1 MANVTQTIP
10 NYLPGVTRIPDFN
23 KLPGQVRDLLNG
35 YPDITYGLLKR
46 PGSQFLWNGRPDI
59 NDIVRGFSKM
69 FFHVIDREGDPL
81 FLVCIDSEAS
91 FGSATENVIFI
102 YNLETG
108 EQVPV
113 EVNNPVR
120 PTQPFIYLRKD
131 DTDTGGFEGARRG
144 WGPER
149 FSLVSDD
156 KRTVVV
162 NRTQR
167 SFVKKGSS
175 NKWQNQDEP
184 FEWASKKYRTVG
196 NIGALPD
203 SGVKRIAEVTKD
215 GGGGPQDYIKPENRL
230 RRGWN
235 ILGTSNDS
243 SFNSGSGLTVRC
255 YIRGEEDGDQAGKIS
270 SNHPVT
276 VVSPGFGYYDGQLL
290 EVVGVPSS
298 EICVTTGLEVGKVY
312 HVTGPTNSEGNTDD
326 SDDYYMMP
334 LASEEKTLAD
344 DTIEYEGF
352 FWVEAPQPLSRIGL
366 DPTLLPHEL
375 VYTGNKF
382 LWQPIDY
389 ANRWV
394 GNNDT
399 NPDPSFVDQ
408 FIESAFFYNNRLGF
422 LSKDK
427 VILSR
432 PIVYTD
438 ESDKDP
444 GDSQDITLPSNNP
457 YVKRNPREVDFYLQ
471 SSIQA
476 NDGDPIDI
484 AAANN
489 KTSTF
494 NTALSTPQGVVLFG
508 TNSQSILTAPEGGPL
523 TPGTATITNLATY
536 ECDPYVNAV
545 AMDSDYYFIDQSNR
559 SCRLHR
565 MKTNFSSAPATID
578 NLSKIVQ
585 DWVPTKITGLCTARA
600 AGLIILYRRD
610 RSTAY
615 IFKTEGELQAWF
627 KWKLPSNIYHIYS
640 KNDKIYFVTQGP
652 GFVITEANM
661 FSLPDVEIM
670 EGTPNYMGPIISPH
684 LDNYYI
690 PDPSDITVT
699 GNETIVTIPD
709 DVFLPGSRI
718 TAVTANASLQRVD
731 IRSVGFQAS
740 GHVSTISERDQKVLT
755 FPSSFA
761 GEEDRMVIGVPYDFE
776 VEFPT
781 FYFQNQNGADYTA
794 YLTISRA
801 KFAMSLSGDFD
812 FLIKAGVS
820 GANTLWSDA
829 TVIPETFTDANLY
842 LSDTATMDFSKVIY
856 IPIHQRNSNFLLKMT
871 SNSPYPLSLDSCMWE
886 GIYSPRYYRRA

>member
-46 PGSQFLWNGRPDI
+46 PGTQHLWTDSPPIDQSRDVPD
-59 NDIVRGFSKM
+59 M

-81 FLVCIDSEAS
+81 FLVCIDANAP
-91 FGSATENVIFI
+91 FGTATDNVIII

-108 EQVPV
+108 QQVDV
-113 EVNNPVR
+113 EVNNPFN
-120 PTQPFIYLRKD
+120 PNQPYIYLRKD
-131 DTDTGGFEGARRG
+131 DTDSGGNAGARKG
-144 WGPER
+144 WGAER

-167 SFVKKGSS
+167 SFVRKGSDY
-175 NKWQNQDEP
+175 KWQNQDEP
-184 FEWASKKYRTVG
+184 FEWATKRFRTVG

-203 SGVKRIAEVTKD
+203 SSAKEIEVTSF
-215 GGGGPQDYIKPENRL
+215 GPPSPPIQEQNKL
-230 RRGWN
+230 RYGWN
-235 ILGTSNDS
+235 ILSTSHDSQINTGT
-243 SFNSGSGLTVRC
+243 GLTVRV
-255 YIRGEEDGDQAGKIS
+255 YIQRTDDDTDGFIDDSNARKPSIVSAGY
-270 SNHPVT
+270 
-276 VVSPGFGYYDGQLL
+276 GYYDGQELKIN
-290 EVVGVPSS
+290 GVTGARLT
-298 EICVTTGLEVGKVY
+298 VTTGVEVGKVY

-334 LASEEKTLAD
+334 LCSEERNG
-344 DTIEYEGF
+344 EQEGF
-352 FWVEAPQPLSRIGL
+352 FWVEAPQPLARVGL
-366 DPTLLPHEL
+366 NPVLLPHEL
-375 VYTGNKF
+375 VYTGTKF

-422 LSKDK
+422 ISKDK

-444 GDSQDITLPSNNP
+444 GDAQDITLPNNNP

-489 KTSTF
+489 LTCTF
-494 NTALSTPQGVVLFG
+494 TTALSTPQGVVLFG
-508 TNSQSILTAPEGGPL
+508 NNSQSILSAPEGGPL
-523 TPGTATITNLATY
+523 TPATATITNLASY
-536 ECDPYVNAV
+536 ENDKYVHAV
-545 AMDSDYYFIDQSNR
+545 SMDSDYYFIDQSNR

-565 MKTNFSSAPATID
+565 MRTNFSSAPADVT

-585 DWVPTKITGLCTARA
+585 DWVPTNISDLCVCRA
-600 AGLIILYRRD
+600 AGLIMLFRRG
-610 RSTAY
+610 RNTVY
-615 IFKTEGELQAWF
+615 IMKTEGELEAWF
-627 KWKLPSNIYHIYS
+627 KWKLPQNLLHIYS
-640 KNDKIYFVTQGP
+640 KNDSIYFVTTLGSL
-652 GFVITEANM
+652 ITVSEANM
-661 FSLPDVEIM
+661 FTLPDIEFM
-670 EGTPNYMGPIISPH
+670 EGTPENMGPILTPH
-684 LDNYYI
+684 LDLFYI
-690 PDPSDITVT
+690 ADPSDITVS
-699 GNETIVTIPD
+699 GNQTTVVIPD
-709 DVFLPGSRI
+709 DVATTGG
-718 TAVTANASLQRVD
+718 TYKAVTAGQSLQQRD
-731 IRSVGFQAS
+731 IRSVGMQAS
-740 GHVSTISERDQKVLT
+740 GHVATATRNGRTLT

-761 GEEDRMVIGVPYDFE
+761 GEEDRMVIGVEYDFE
-776 VEFPT
+776 VEFPR
-781 FYFQNQNGADYTA
+781 FYFQTQTGADYTA

-812 FLIKAGVS
+812 FLIKTGVTGS
-820 GANTLWSDA
+820 NTLWSSA
-829 TVIPETFTDANLY
+829 AVIPETYTAANLY
-842 LSDTATMDFSKVIY
+842 LADTATLDFSKVVS
-856 IPIHQRNSNFLLKMT
+856 IPIHQRNDNFLLKMT
-871 SNSPYPLSLDSCMWE
+871 SNSPYPLTLDSCMWE
-886 GIYSPRYYRRA
+886 GIYSPRYYRRT

>member
-10 NYLPGVTRIPDFN
+10 NYLSGVTRIPDFN
-23 KLPGQVRDLLNG
+23 KLPGQVRELLNG
-35 YPDITYGLLKR
+35 YPDTTYGLLKR
-46 PGSQFLWNGRPDI
+46 PGTKHLWTKQPPIDDARDV
-59 NDIVRGFSKM
+59 DDM

-81 FLVCIDSEAS
+81 FLVCIDANAP
-91 FGSATENVIFI
+91 FGNATEDVIII

-108 EQVPV
+108 QQVDV
-113 EVNNPVR
+113 EVNNPINAS
-120 PTQPFIYLRKD
+120 QPYIYLRKD
-131 DTDTGGFEGARRG
+131 DTDSGGQAGARRG
-144 WGPER
+144 WGAER
-149 FSLVSDD
+149 YFLASDD

-167 SFVKKGSS
+167 SFVRKGSQY
-175 NKWQNQDEP
+175 KWENQTEP
-184 FEWASKKYRTVG
+184 FEWATQRFRTVG

-203 SGVKRIAEVTKD
+203 SSAKEINVTSY
-215 GGGGPQDYIKPENRL
+215 GPPSPPISDDKKL
-230 RRGWN
+230 RYGWN
-235 ILGTSNDS
+235 ILATTNNSNHNTGT
-243 SFNSGSGLTVRC
+243 GLTVRV
-255 YIRGEEDGDQAGKIS
+255 YIKKTDDNTDGFIDS
-270 SNHPVT
+270 SNARKPSI
-276 VVSPGFGYYDGQLL
+276 VSPGYGYYDGQELSIN
-290 EVVGVPSS
+290 GVTGAKLT
-298 EICVTTGLEVGKVY
+298 VTTGLEVGKVY

-334 LASEEKTLAD
+334 LCSEEKTIANG
-344 DTIEYEGF
+344 TVEQEGF
-352 FWVEAPQPLSRIGL
+352 FWVEAPQPKARIGL
-366 DPTLLPHEL
+366 DPVLLPHEL
-375 VYTGNKF
+375 VYTGTKF

-508 TNSQSILTAPEGGPL
+508 NNSQSILSAPEGGPL
-523 TPGTATITNLATY
+523 TPGTATITNLSSY
-536 ECDPYVNAV
+536 ESDPYIHAV
-545 AMDSDYYFIDQSNR
+545 TMDSSYYFVDQSNR
-559 SCRLHR
+559 TASLQR
-565 MKTNFSSAPATID
+565 MRTNFDSAPADIEI
-578 NLSKIVQ
+578 LSKIVQ
-585 DWVPTKITGLCTARA
+585 DWIPTGITDICTVQASKF
-600 AGLIILYRRD
+600 IILYRRNTD
-610 RSTAY
+610 TIY
-615 IFKTEGELQAWF
+615 IVKTEGELQSWF
-627 KWKLPSNIYHIYS
+627 KWKLPQRVLHIYS
-640 KNDKIYFVTQGP
+640 KNDSIYF
-652 GFVITEANM
+652 ITTNGASITASEADIFTIADIDATNSSDPILTP
-661 FSLPDVEIM
+661 SLDLYYKPDV
-670 EGTPNYMGPIISPH
+670 
-684 LDNYYI
+684 
-690 PDPSDITVT
+690 SDITVSGDT
-699 GNETIVTIPD
+699 TTVTIPAD
-709 DVFLPGSRI
+709 ISLAGTTYV
-718 TAVTANASLQRVD
+718 AVTERDDAS
-731 IRSVGFQAS
+731 GES
-740 GHVSTISERDQKVLT
+740 GHVSFGTRSGNTIT

-761 GEEDRMVIGVPYDFE
+761 GEEDRMIVGVPFDFE
-776 VEFPT
+776 VEFPR

-794 YLTISRA
+794 YLTIARA
-801 KFAMSLSGDFD
+801 KFAMSLSGDFN
-812 FLIKAGVS
+812 FLIKSGVS
-820 GANTLWSDA
+820 GSNTAWSTA
-829 TVIPETFTDANLY
+829 TVIPETYTDANLY
-842 LSDTATMDFSKVIY
+842 LADTATLNLSKVAY

-886 GIYSPRYYRRA
+886 GIYSPRYYRRT